1 MFIQS
6 DISPLSTYVLQCIC
20 LFYVVVNCPP
30 NVLRQQRAVIP
41 VTSGAPVTVTSGAP
55 VSVTSGAPVTVTS
68 GAPVTMTSGA
78 PVTVTSGAS
87 GVPVTS
93 VTPVTTAGVKQSQG
107 KHRGEERYVYTYL
120 AK

>member
-6 DISPLSTYVLQCIC
+6 DLSPLSTYVLQRIC

-41 VTSGAPVTVTSGAP
+41 VTSGAPVT
-55 VSVTSGAPVTVTS
+55 
-68 GAPVTMTSGA
+68 M
-78 PVTVTSGAS
+78 TSGAS

-93 VTPVTTAGVKQSQG
+93 VTPVTTAGMKLSQG
-107 KHRGEERYVYTYL
+107 KHRGEERYVYTCL